1 MTLTDRM
8 IRAARLD
15 GSLYEEVEADTT
27 LTGQATAVV
36 LLSAVAAGIGSLS
49 RGGAGIIGM
58 LIVALIGW
66 YIWAGLTYL
75 IGTRLL
81 PEPETKADFGQ
92 LLRTIGFSAS
102 PGIIRVVGI
111 IPFLSGLAFLVAG
124 IWQFVAMVIAVQHA
138 LDYKS
143 AGRAIG
149 VVLVGAIVQGLA
161 FWLFFGRA
169 MMRY

>member
-1 MTLTDRM
+1 MSLTDRM

-27 LTGQATAVV
+27 LTGQAMAVV
-36 LLSAVAAGIGSLS
+36 LLSAVAAGVGSA
-49 RGGAGIIGM
+49 RWGGPGIIGM
-58 LIVALIGW
+58 LIVALVGW

-81 PEPETKADFGQ
+81 PEPDTKADFGQ

-102 PGIIRVVGI
+102 PGVIRVVGI
-111 IPFLSGLAFLVAG
+111 IPFLSGLAFLIGG

-143 AGRAIG
+143 VGRAIG
-149 VVLVGAIVQGLA
+149 VVIVGAIVQGLA
-161 FWLFFGRA
+161 FWVFFGRT